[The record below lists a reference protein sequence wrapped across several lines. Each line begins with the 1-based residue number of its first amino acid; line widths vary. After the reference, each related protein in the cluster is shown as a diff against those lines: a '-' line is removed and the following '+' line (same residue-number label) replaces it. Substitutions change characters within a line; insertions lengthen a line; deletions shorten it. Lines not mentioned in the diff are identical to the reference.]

1 MEESISEH
9 LANEGVNIFFTS
21 RSTKTIVNMEKTLK
35 KYKVK
40 SKGIKVDF
48 LNKKSFK
55 NFLDKIKKMNIDILV
70 NNAGHTLDL
79 TDPYCSIKDWH
90 NIMNVNFETPV
101 QIVNALVPKMKK
113 KNWGRIVNITSCAG
127 LENSGPYIYCS
138 KAALTA
144 YTRTMGRILASECK
158 NIVMTAVFP
167 GVYQGGHEI

>member
-1 MEESISEH
+1 MQ
-9 LANEGVNIFFTS
+9 
-21 RSTKTIVNMEKTLK
+21 
-35 KYKVK
+35 
-40 SKGIKVDF
+40 D
-48 LNKKSFK
+48 
-55 NFLDKIKKMNIDILV
+55 
-70 NNAGHTLDL
+70 TLDL

-113 KNWGRIVNITSCAG
+113 KKLGRIVNITSCAG
-127 LENSGPYIYCS
+127 LENSGPVTYTVS

-167 GVYQGGHEI
+167 GVVATKGGHWEKFKNKSRPC